1 MIYIP
6 YTIEM
11 VTELDETHPIS
22 QRILNEFGQKAP
34 EMLSEIFQSLL
45 KDEVLPKLNEGNSY
59 ARVLTLESALAE
71 DLIASTENH
80 LREVAESTN
89 TD

>member
-6 YTIEM
+6 YTVEM
-11 VTELDETHPIS
+11 VTEIDETHPVS
-22 QRILNEFGQKAP
+22 QRILSLGEEAP
-34 EMLSEIFQSLL
+34 KILTELFESLL
-45 KDEVLPKLNEGNSY
+45 TDEILPKLNEGNSY

-80 LREVAESTN
+80 LREVAKG
-89 TD
+89 

>member
-11 VTELDETHPIS
+11 VTEIDETHPVS
-22 QRILNEFGQKAP
+22 QQILLLGGAAP
-34 EMLSEIFQSLL
+34 QILTELFESLL
-45 KDEVLPKLNEGNSY
+45 SDKILPELNEGNSY

-71 DLIASTENH
+71 NLIASTENH
-80 LREVAESTN
+80 LREVAKG
-89 TD
+89 

>member
-6 YTIEM
+6 YTIQM
-11 VTELDETHPIS
+11 VTELDETHPVS
-22 QRILNEFGQKAP
+22 QQILSLGEDAP
-34 EMLSEIFQSLL
+34 KILVELFESLL
-45 KDEVLPKLNEGNSY
+45 TDEVLPKLNEGNSY

-80 LREVAESTN
+80 LKELAKG
-89 TD
+89 

>member
-11 VTELDETHPIS
+11 VTEIDETHPVS
-22 QRILNEFGQKAP
+22 QQILSLGGDAP
-34 EMLSEIFQSLL
+34 QILTELFESLL
-45 KDEVLPKLNEGNSY
+45 RDKILPELNEGNSY

>member
-6 YTIEM
+6 YTIKM

-22 QRILNEFGQKAP
+22 QRIINEFGEEAP
-34 EMLSEIFQSLL
+34 KMLAELFESLL
-45 KDEVLPKLNEGNSY
+45 KDKVLPELNEGNSY

-80 LREVAESTN
+80 LREVAEG
-89 TD
+89 

>member
-6 YTIEM
+6 YTVEM
-11 VTELDETHPIS
+11 VTELDETHPVS
-22 QRILNEFGQKAP
+22 QQILALGEDVPKILTELF
-34 EMLSEIFQSLL
+34 ESLL
-45 KDEVLPKLNEGNSY
+45 IDEILPKLNEGNSY

-80 LREVAESTN
+80 LREVAKG
-89 TD
+89 

>member
-1 MIYIP
+1 
-6 YTIEM
+6 M

-22 QRILNEFGQKAP
+22 QRIINEFGEEAP
-34 EMLSEIFQSLL
+34 KMLAELFESLL
-45 KDEVLPKLNEGNSY
+45 KDKVLPELNEGNSY

-80 LREVAESTN
+80 LREVAEG
-89 TD
+89 

>member
-22 QRILNEFGQKAP
+22 QRILALGEDAP
-34 EMLSEIFQSLL
+34 KILVELFESLL
-45 KDEVLPKLNEGNSY
+45 TDEVLPKLNEGNSY

-80 LREVAESTN
+80 LKELAKG
-89 TD
+89 